1 MPSPGPPAPAPWP
14 PPPLRAVSASGM
26 PPLAPTHLPIPA
38 TTAPPWPSVGRQ
50 IVRSSPPRATM
61 GRCVYGKSKK
71 EPPLNDYTGQQFG
84 NYRLLRLLD
93 SGGFAD
99 VHLGEHIYLHTSNA
113 VKILQIHFFN
123 AEEQQDFLREAQF
136 IAHLHHPHII
146 QVQDF
151 GLREGIPFL
160 VMSYAPHGNLR
171 QRHHEGTH
179 VPFASVVAYVNQAAS
194 ALQYAHHRQLIH
206 RDIKPENLLL
216 DEHDELLLSDFGI
229 AIIARSSRSQSLQ
242 EVVGTVTYMAP
253 EQIQGRPR
261 PASDQYALA
270 ALPCWLSLGA
280 LTWGGCRLVR
290 RKLWWHALRSFPPL
304 PRSRPHPHPL
314 LPLPCLSAP

>member
-1 MPSPGPPAPAPWP
+1 M
-14 PPPLRAVSASGM
+14 
-26 PPLAPTHLPIPA
+26 
-38 TTAPPWPSVGRQ
+38 
-50 IVRSSPPRATM
+50 
-61 GRCVYGKSKK
+61 
-71 EPPLNDYTGQQFG
+71 NDYTGQQFG

-99 VHLGEHIYLHTSNA
+99 VYLGEHIYLHTSNA

-179 VPFASVVAYVNQAAS
+179 IPLASVVAYVNQAAS

-270 ALPCWLSLGA
+270 ALAYEWLSGA
-280 LTWGGCRLVR
+280 PPFRGRECYRHRQQTPVCPLAAAAHQGLRPSAR
-290 RKLWWHALRSFPPL
+290 RHRRHHHRAR
-304 PRSRPHPHPL
+304 
-314 LPLPCLSAP
+314 